1 MVEKDKKIL
10 ITGAKGM
17 LGTALCPLLEKYNIF
32 GIDKDDCDITD
43 KSSLANITGN
53 RDFDAIV
60 HCAAYTNVDKA
71 EEEKEEAFRVN
82 VDGTANAVDIA
93 VKNKCLF
100 IYISTDYVFDG
111 EKKSVYTEDDA
122 TNPLSVYGKS
132 KLKGEKIAAK
142 IDKHIIIRT
151 SWLFG
156 SGGKNFVST
165 IAGIAKDKDSLSV
178 VDDQIGSP
186 TYTLDL
192 AKAITTIL
200 DIYFAGKIRY
210 GIYNVTNTGFCSWF
224 DLAAYIVKET
234 GSKTALNPIKSEQF
248 PRPAKRPKNSML
260 SKEKFKNLSGHYL
273 PAWQDAVS
281 DYLTNYVIKGK
292 E

>member
-1 MVEKDKKIL
+1 VEKDKKIL

-32 GIDKDDCDITD
+32 GIDKDSCDITD
-43 KSSLANITGN
+43 KSSLENITGN

-82 VDGTANAVDIA
+82 ASGTANAGSIA

-111 EKKSVYTEDDA
+111 EKKSVYAEDDA
-122 TNPLSVYGKS
+122 TNPLGVYGKS
-132 KLKGEKIAAK
+132 KLEGEKIAAK

-156 SGGKNFVST
+156 AGGKNFVST
-165 IAGIAKDKDSLSV
+165 IADIAKKKDNLSV

-192 AKAITTIL
+192 AKAITSII
-200 DIYFAGKIRY
+200 DIYFTKKIEY
-210 GIYNVTNTGFCSWF
+210 GIYNVTNTGFCSWLE
-224 DLAAYIVKET
+224 LASYIVKEIN
-234 GSKTALNPIKSEQF
+234 SKTALIPIKSEQLK
-248 PRPAKRPKNSML
+248 RAAKRPKNSML
-260 SKEKFKNLSGHYL
+260 SKEKFKNLSGYNLPSWQEAVSHYL
-273 PAWQDAVS
+273 K
-281 DYLTNYVIKGK
+281 NYVLTEKN
-292 E
+292 